1 MKRKR
6 MEIMLLEYDSRA
18 QPWGKGFLNMT
29 AMLSL
34 GEMAADEPI
43 MDYSV
48 KKRINAC
55 PSRGFLISSSS
66 YLRPG

>member
-48 KKRINAC
+48 KKTYKC
-55 PSRGFLISSSS
+55 MSF
-66 YLRPG
+66 